1 MDNTNVRLIIDAISE
16 VLTVS
21 EQSIEPPPP
30 LVTTED
36 PAFIVG
42 IVKVDERLI
51 ILLELAKV
59 LTSQEQ
65 AVLHAMVS

>member
-1 MDNTNVRLIIDAISE
+1 MRIIVDAISE

-42 IVKVDERLI
+42 IAKVDEHLI
-51 ILLELAKV
+51 ILLDLAKV

-65 AVLHAMVS
+65 AELHAMVS